1 MGLNSSKVSK
11 SLDKKLKI
19 AGYEVP
25 DILAMF
31 LMLSI
36 LSFIFSEAQYKFLIT
51 WGPVVVFAIIL
62 RIGKRGKPDNYL
74 VHLVRFL
81 ARPKYFSSFESP
93 ASKPIQVKKLKTT
106 KGKQI

>member
-51 WGPVVVFAIIL
+51 WGPVAVFAIIL

-81 ARPKYFSSFESP
+81 ARPKYFCSFESA